1 MIMEAND
8 FWNVFQEWWN
18 CSIIWSGFL
27 QMILKPILWW
37 SFSIYFSTSFLILI
51 RNFLSLKNQIVK
63 GMMAWNTSQR
73 EDNFQFPLK
82 LLKIMNH
89 ESIYFWACKVS
100 TYTGSLPLTC
110 IHFGRVLKIRD
121 LSLFRNKRFMLDEIV

>member
-73 EDNFQFPLK
+73 KREDNFQFPLK

-100 TYTGSLPLTC
+100 YIVC
-110 IHFGRVLKIRD
+110 IYVVYWKSSHNNAGFTLDNFLK
-121 LSLFRNKRFMLDEIV
+121 FA